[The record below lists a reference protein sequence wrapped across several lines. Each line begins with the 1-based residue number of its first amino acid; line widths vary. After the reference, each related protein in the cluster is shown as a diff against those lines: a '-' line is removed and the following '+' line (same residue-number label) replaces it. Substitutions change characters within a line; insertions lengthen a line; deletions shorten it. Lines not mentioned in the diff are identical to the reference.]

1 MDVQRDGYV
10 AIKTVFD
17 RSILNEVAIH
27 RELNHP
33 NIIRLL
39 DHQTEAA
46 KRKTSLVMEYADD
59 GSLQEKI
66 NEKKLDKEDI
76 KKVFREVCQA
86 IRYLHESKIVH
97 GDIKPEN
104 VVMTKRGEAKLCDF
118 GSASRFGQQRSNSGT
133 LEYLAPESVLSYPQ
147 NHKVDV
153 WALGILLFEM
163 ITGAA
168 PFKGKTKDEIIKDMK
183 RTLFFSDVFDETEIE
198 LVKRILRVNPE
209 NRPEVSEI
217 LNHRYFKDNY
227 EKCSS
232 GVSTE
237 GCIES
242 EDFGGMKF
250 VSEPYRRREEGDLP
264 ALLHQKE
271 QKLNRIRR
279 QYRLQSHELSEIS
292 KLL

>member
-1 MDVQRDGYV
+1 M
-10 AIKTVFD
+10 FD

-183 RTLFFSDVFDETEIE
+183 RTLFFSDVFGTNCTYSQTKRKLSWSSESFE
-198 LVKRILRVNPE
+198 LTQRTVPRSVRSLTIATSRTTMRSAAVEFLLRAA
-209 NRPEVSEI
+209 
-217 LNHRYFKDNY
+217 
-227 EKCSS
+227 SS
-232 GVSTE
+232 RKTLVG
-237 GCIES
+237 
-242 EDFGGMKF
+242 
-250 VSEPYRRREEGDLP
+250 
-264 ALLHQKE
+264 
-271 QKLNRIRR
+271 
-279 QYRLQSHELSEIS
+279 
-292 KLL
+292 